1 MWYVRNCLRHLQDHR
16 HNNRLKAEG
25 VVGGRSCGDVTDKTP
40 LFKRVVYYKVLT
52 AKLLMENLWTTE
64 LVDGEFADGEPV
76 SLAGLERIQS
86 EAWEDLKTWVPLG
99 LQSFRMRTHTG

>member
-1 MWYVRNCLRHLQDHR
+1 M
-16 HNNRLKAEG
+16 
-25 VVGGRSCGDVTDKTP
+25 
-40 LFKRVVYYKVLT
+40 
-52 AKLLMENLWTTE
+52 TTE